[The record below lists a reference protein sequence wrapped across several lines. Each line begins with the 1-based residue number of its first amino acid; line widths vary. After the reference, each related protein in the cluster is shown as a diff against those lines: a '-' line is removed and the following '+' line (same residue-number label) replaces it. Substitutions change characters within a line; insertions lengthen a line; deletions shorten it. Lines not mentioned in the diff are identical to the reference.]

1 MQGFWQ
7 GQSPAQPSW
16 PALALGLVLVV
27 LGNALSALPGGAMG
41 DEGWPLVGV
50 KLALLG
56 LALAWARKVA
66 GLGLGEIGLGERGW
80 WRHGLLGVG
89 VGAIVAAPMAAYL
102 LFPVGIP
109 GGQVAYQGEEARGL
123 GPFLLWALVRQ
134 PLATSLFEELLFRG
148 ILQALAIRSWGVV
161 RGVAWVSLAFALW
174 HLVVNYRTIRATAVG
189 HVPALFWLAQ
199 LAALIGVAAGSLVL
213 SILRLRTGGL
223 SAPVGFH
230 WAVVVTM
237 RGALLAA
244 S

>member
-1 MQGFWQ
+1 
-7 GQSPAQPSW
+7 
-16 PALALGLVLVV
+16 
-27 LGNALSALPGGAMG
+27 
-41 DEGWPLVGV
+41 
-50 KLALLG
+50 
-56 LALAWARKVA
+56 
-66 GLGLGEIGLGERGW
+66 
-80 WRHGLLGVG
+80 
-89 VGAIVAAPMAAYL
+89 
-102 LFPVGIP
+102 
-109 GGQVAYQGEEARGL
+109 
-123 GPFLLWALVRQ
+123 LVRQ

>member
-56 LALAWARKVA
+56 LALAWARRVA

-89 VGAIVAAPMAAYL
+89 VGAMLAAPIAAYL
-102 LFPVGIP
+102 LFPLGIP
-109 GGQVAYQGEEARGL
+109 GGQVGYQGEETMGL
-123 GPFLLWALVRQ
+123 GPFLPGPWCASLWPPPCSRSCCFGASYRPS
-134 PLATSLFEELLFRG
+134 PLD
-148 ILQALAIRSWGVV
+148 
-161 RGVAWVSLAFALW
+161 
-174 HLVVNYRTIRATAVG
+174 
-189 HVPALFWLAQ
+189 P
-199 LAALIGVAAGSLVL
+199 
-213 SILRLRTGGL
+213 GG
-223 SAPVGFH
+223 
-230 WAVVVTM
+230 W
-237 RGALLAA
+237 
-244 S
+244 